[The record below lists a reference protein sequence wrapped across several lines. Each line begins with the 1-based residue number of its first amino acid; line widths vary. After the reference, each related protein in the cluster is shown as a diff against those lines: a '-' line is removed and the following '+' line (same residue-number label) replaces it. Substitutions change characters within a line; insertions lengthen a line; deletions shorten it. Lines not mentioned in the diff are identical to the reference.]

1 MKRWHQGAMPEATID
16 HCRWNKLFQPYQSHL
31 DDGCFVPPSFGFSL
45 VFSGGIFRDIWYK
58 TKPPLLPKKLRI
70 NKRKQEM
77 SFSISLLTNPWL
89 ILQLFRV
96 RLSILHVVWNLCTR
110 SIVTFLH
117 ACSIQT
123 KKIPVFH
130 SALFLS
136 KAALLTYTSIY
147 LPFVLA
153 MAHASISSRNS
164 TRQIYETS
172 TVVSAFSMTIG
183 LSEMTT
189 QLLKLLIQRRRPNFY
204 QLCQF
209 DPQTKACIASLE
221 NLREANFS
229 FPSGHS
235 SLAMCGMTFLVWY
248 GLGKLS
254 NSTIGNKTAGCTRLK
269 SLAIMV
275 IPWGWAVFVGA
286 SRLIDKWHHYSD
298 VVAGLLL
305 GFSACTITYHTWYPP
320 VWVSSAGIPRVL
332 LEEFQPFENH
342 LKLPTFSE

>member
-1 MKRWHQGAMPEATID
+1 MDVNADEALASRGNARGYNRSLSLEQAIPTVSKSSRRRLFRSTLVWVLFGFFGWYFPRYLIQNETTIAT
-16 HCRWNKLFQPYQSHL
+16 KKAPYQ
-31 DDGCFVPPSFGFSL
+31 
-45 VFSGGIFRDIWYK
+45 
-58 TKPPLLPKKLRI
+58 
-70 NKRKQEM
+70 
-77 SFSISLLTNPWL
+77 
-89 ILQLFRV
+89 
-96 RLSILHVVWNLCTR
+96 
-110 SIVTFLH
+110 
-117 ACSIQT
+117 QT
-123 KKIPVFH
+123 KAGDVIFDFTLNEPLIDPPTIP
-130 SALFLS
+130 S
-136 KAALLTYTSIY
+136 ALLTYTSIY